1 MIALL
6 TDAKHLSAVDKSAF
20 ADINLGESA
29 WAHAQYRHIVV
40 CSGLY
45 AVPSQ
50 SLHGGYF
57 SGCIESTMQPS
68 PMEQNDFTLRHTK

>member
-40 CSGLY
+40 CGGLY
-45 AVPSQ
+45 A
-50 SLHGGYF
+50 
-57 SGCIESTMQPS
+57 I
-68 PMEQNDFTLRHTK
+68 QNDSARDIVLPPELSQPPLYYGQYIRVALITCL